1 MADQDRVLQVQRV
14 DHRGQVVGVGIHV
27 VAVPGLAGAAVA
39 AAVVRNHAIA
49 ALPHE
54 QHLRVPGI
62 GGQRPAVGEHDRLS
76 AAPLL
81 IAGSLAEGREGTGRP
96 AGASGSTAQWLS
108 DALHACAGLPGL

>member
-62 GGQRPAVGEHDRLS
+62 GGQRPAKMRAPS
-76 AAPLL
+76 ATVTKLL
-81 IAGSLAEGREGTGRP
+81 IAGS
-96 AGASGSTAQWLS
+96 
-108 DALHACAGLPGL
+108 